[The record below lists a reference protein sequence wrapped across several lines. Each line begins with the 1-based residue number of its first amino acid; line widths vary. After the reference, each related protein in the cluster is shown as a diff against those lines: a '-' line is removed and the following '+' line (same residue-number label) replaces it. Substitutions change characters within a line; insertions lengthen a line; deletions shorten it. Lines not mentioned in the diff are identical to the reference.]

1 MVVKIVIFMVAS
13 CLSAASQAAVK
24 RSAGTFVFLQ
34 PEKSSFWH
42 TATNSTMSVPVDFPK
57 GVTSARLEVA
67 APGYEKSYAINE
79 SGMFEF
85 SLPAATAP
93 RDENVYDLTLIFSDN
108 TERHARLALVQ
119 GLAAGAAGSTRCL
132 APDYGRRWSK
142 VSNRAVMPVPYGV
155 EEVFVNGV
163 GKDTGLG
170 GAQGWYAVEL
180 GSGESADVSLVS
192 GESSDAVP
200 LLGAY
205 DGLKIIA
212 K

>member
-1 MVVKIVIFMVAS
+1 
-13 CLSAASQAAVK
+13 
-24 RSAGTFVFLQ
+24 
-34 PEKSSFWH
+34 
-42 TATNSTMSVPVDFPK
+42 
-57 GVTSARLEVA
+57 LEVA
-67 APGYEKSYAINE
+67 APGYEKSYEIKE
-79 SGMFEF
+79 PGMFVF

-93 RDENVYDLTLIFSDN
+93 RDENVYDLTLVFNDN
-108 TERHARLALVQ
+108 TERHARLALVH
-119 GLAAGAAGSTRCL
+119 GLAAGAEGSTRCL

-142 VSNRAVMPVPYGV
+142 VNNRAVMPVPYGV
-155 EEVFVNGV
+155 DEVFVNGV

-170 GAQGWYAVEL
+170 GAQGWYALEL
-180 GSGESADVSLVS
+180 GSGESAGVSLIS

>member
-1 MVVKIVIFMVAS
+1 MKTFLPTVSLSILLSVA
-13 CLSAASQAAVK
+13 LQAAEK
-24 RSAGTFVFLQ
+24 SSSGTFVFLR
-34 PEKSSFWH
+34 PETSSFWH

-57 GVTSARLEVA
+57 GAVSARLEVS
-67 APGYEKSYAINE
+67 APGYEKSYEIEE

-85 SLPAATAP
+85 SLPAAATP
-93 RDENVYDLTLIFSDN
+93 RDENVYDLTLVFNDN

-132 APDYGRRWSK
+132 APDHGRRWSK
-142 VSNRAVMPVPYGV
+142 VNNRAVMPVPYGV
-155 EEVFVNGV
+155 YDIFVNGS

-170 GAQGWYAVEL
+170 GAQGWYALEL
-180 GSGESADVSLVS
+180 GSGESADVSLIS
-192 GESSDAVP
+192 GESSDAVS